1 MNININNKDVEM
13 QFHFATELLYEQ
25 IQEKTFTGQTTTDWI
40 IYFFCTVISCTE
52 DGFIAYPDFLKWLDE
67 HPTEFYSFIE
77 WYSDYVTKVAE
88 LRQATKKEVPTE
100 AKKKSKVKKLK

>member
-1 MNININNKDVEM
+1 MNITINNRDVDI

-25 IQEKTFTGQTTTDWI
+25 IQDKTFTGQKTTDWI

-52 DGFIAYPDFLKWLDE
+52 DGFIGYPEFLEWLDQ

-88 LRQATKKEVPTE
+88 LRQATKKAEPTE
-100 AKKKSKVKKLK
+100 APKKTRKKLK